1 MAKSEEI
8 SATHKAVKWPLFIY
22 KNALWISALKT
33 NKWMEENAEEQ
44 EKVMGRR
51 VCKLHYDNKYKVYSK
66 YIAYTKWQD
75 IVNII

>member
-1 MAKSEEI
+1 
-8 SATHKAVKWPLFIY
+8 
-22 KNALWISALKT
+22 
-33 NKWMEENAEEQ
+33 MEENAEEQ